1 MPNFYEPRFYSTAEL
16 LLPRYLDSRI
26 HPLKKKSNLFPTC
39 GSNFFCSLAHWRR
52 CFACELSPLMR
63 CFKAKRRNPPI
74 FNTPKLKFRE
84 LTLRDHFFNNPMWS
98 SSTQPALIRALNPW
112 LALLV
117 RWPWYRIYTGL
128 SETTTGQTVFC
139 FLSAHFS
146 ILRSESR
153 CAIPYFGR

>member
-26 HPLKKKSNLFPTC
+26 HPLKKFKFVSNLRIE
-39 GSNFFCSLAHWRR
+39 FFLLAGSLAAMFCLRIKP
-52 CFACELSPLMR
+52 ADAMLQSQ
-63 CFKAKRRNPPI
+63 KAKSAH